1 MVAAVPKLSIL
12 TKLNNFIQAKIF
24 KILKRIHA
32 EQFNSHLSPANP
44 TPNTNTNGSKVNLPE
59 TIKN

>member
-12 TKLNNFIQAKIF
+12 KQKQVNFIQTKKTF

-44 TPNTNTNGSKVNLPE
+44 TPHTKQQWTQGKTS
-59 TIKN
+59 